1 VRRAAWAALALAAC
15 AACGG
20 TATPVP
26 ADAGAAGPG
35 RARTIRMDIPAEP
48 DVSDVPRLVA
58 REALQQAGYAIE
70 ATSYTDNVVATQAM
84 TAGKLDVAILSLP
97 GVLAA
102 IQQGAAITVIMEG
115 SISTRSLVT
124 APDVTQCS
132 DLNNKQVSVP
142 NLISSQ
148 TLSLERFIAKRCP
161 GTHVE
166 KVVIP
171 GANNRLAA
179 LLARRTAGAILDLR
193 TVLEV
198 QREDGPRYNV
208 LSVFGADFPGLG
220 GAGVVASREFLDR
233 YPDTARDIVRAW
245 LLATRRIQ
253 DPAVL
258 RDRIEKYLGLAPA
271 KAAAAAR
278 LYLEKHVWD
287 VNGGLPDGFM
297 ERNIQFSVGMGVI
310 MPGMTPAA
318 VQDPRYVHAV
328 LAEIGRQ

>member
-1 VRRAAWAALALAAC
+1 VRRAAWAALALAVC
-15 AACGG
+15 AACDG

-26 ADAGAAGPG
+26 ADARAAGPG
-35 RARTIRMDIPAEP
+35 RAHTIRMDIPAEP

-58 REALQQAGYAIE
+58 REALQQAGYTIE

-124 APDVTQCS
+124 APDITACS
-132 DLNNKQVSVP
+132 DLNGRQVSVP
-142 NLISSQ
+142 NIISSQ
-148 TLSLERFIAKRCP
+148 TLALERFIAKRCP
-161 GTHVE
+161 GTRIE
-166 KVVIP
+166 KVVIS

-179 LLARRTAGAILDLR
+179 LLAHRTAGAILDLL
-193 TVLEV
+193 TVLEL
-198 QREDGPRYNV
+198 QGNAGPRYNI
-208 LSVFGADFPGLG
+208 LSVFGVEFPGLG
-220 GAGVVASREFLDR
+220 GAGVVASRAFLDR

-245 LLATRRIQ
+245 LLATRRLQ

-258 RDRIEKYLGLAPA
+258 QDRIETYLGLAPA

-278 LYLEKHVWD
+278 LYLGKHVWD

-297 ERNIQFSVGMGVI
+297 QQNIQFSVDTGVI
-310 MPGMTPAA
+310 KPGMTPAA
-318 VQDPRYVHAV
+318 VEDVRYVNAV
-328 LAEIGRQ
+328 LAEIGRK